1 MRALVAGGAGFI
13 GSHLCDALLAAGQ
26 EVWALDNISTGRR
39 GNIAQLLDHPR
50 FHLVEADITLPLPPG
65 LPPVERIWHLASP
78 ASPDAY
84 SPRSYLRL
92 PFETAD
98 ANTIGTRRLLERAR
112 LDGARLLFTST
123 SETYGDPLV
132 HPQPEEYRGNVS
144 TTGPRAVYDEAKRF
158 GETLVAAYRREY
170 GVDGRIVRIFN
181 TYGERMDP
189 QDGRV
194 IVNFV
199 TQALRGEPLTLY
211 GDGSQTR
218 SFCHVSDL
226 IRGFVAV
233 MEGEGLAGEVF
244 NLGNPDERTIADFA
258 RLVQAACEVVTPI
271 IRRPLPTDDPTR
283 RCPDI
288 AKARRILG
296 WTPQIALEEGLARTI
311 RYFRAD
317 LARQPQSGPAPA
329 IGGQAEWRWS
339 GERLA
344 PQIPV
349 AASGTD

>member
-26 EVWALDNISTGRR
+26 EVWALDNFSTGRR
-39 GNIAQLLDHPR
+39 GNVAHLIGHPR
-50 FHLVEADITLPLPPG
+50 FRLIEADVTKALPAA

-92 PFETAD
+92 PLETAD
-98 ANTIGTRRLLERAR
+98 VNTIGTRRLLDRAR
-112 LDGARLLFTST
+112 RDGARLLFAST
-123 SETYGDPLV
+123 SETYGDPLI
-132 HPQPEEYRGNVS
+132 HPQPEDYRGNVS
-144 TTGPRAVYDEAKRF
+144 TTGPRAIYDEAKRF
-158 GETLVAAYRREY
+158 GETLITAYRREY
-170 GVDGRIVRIFN
+170 GVDGRIVRLFN

-218 SFCHVSDL
+218 SFCHVSDIIL
-226 IRGFVAV
+226 GLVAT
-233 MEGEGLAGEVF
+233 MEGEDLAGEVF
-244 NLGNPDERTIADFA
+244 NLDNPDERTIADFA
-258 RLVQAACEVVTPI
+258 WLVQAACDVTVPI
-271 IRRPLPTDDPTR
+271 ISRPLPTDDPTR

-288 AKARRILG
+288 AKARRVLA
-296 WTPQIALEEGLARTI
+296 WVPQVTLEEGLARTI
-311 RYFRAD
+311 RYFRAE
-317 LARQPQSGPAPA
+317 LALEPDAVPTV
-329 IGGQAEWRWS
+329 GGHVERRWS
-339 GERLA
+339 ADRLPA
-344 PQIPV
+344 QLSI
-349 AASGTD
+349 ASGGAD